1 MFILHNKRH
10 SINLQGLQSKHIF
23 IFGFEDLGY
32 IELTVTNEKNK
43 INLRAYGEEIFEWVS

>member
-1 MFILHNKRH
+1 MFILHNKRR

-43 INLRAYGEEIFEWVS
+43 TKLKGLW